1 MNNARVYNEYYGI
14 LEKYDMLYEQSKNGV
29 KFTKLMDIITSEE
42 NIMSAYRILK
52 KNKGSKTAGINNH
65 NISHLEKYTKDN
77 LIKYVRNRLN
87 NYQPQ
92 GIKRVY
98 IPKANGKQRPLGI
111 PTIEDR
117 LIQQCIKHVLEPI
130 VEPKFYEHS
139 YGFRPLRDSSHA
151 LFRMQFLINRCQL
164 TYCID
169 FDIEG
174 FFDNVNHGKLL
185 KQLWNLGV
193 RDKKLIKIISL
204 MLKDKVEGVPTTKGV
219 PQGGIISPLLA
230 NIYLNELDWWV
241 AEQWHKHPLNNNS
254 ARKLKQTNMK
264 EMYIIR
270 YADDFKIMCK
280 NYTEA
285 NKIYHATGQWLKER
299 LDLELNEDKTRI
311 VNLKKNYSKFLGI
324 EVKAR
329 WRRNKWTATSRIDRE
344 EVENIKE
351 RVKKCVDN
359 ICKTQ
364 NEKEV
369 YMYNVVIS
377 GMHNYYS
384 RAIQVFNDFKE
395 INWATRKYHKVRLSK
410 YCKEGKWKTGTKGFE
425 KYFQGRYKTF
435 KLGNTPLIPICD
447 VGYKRNVAV
456 NKKKNLYIEEGRKA
470 LNIEE
475 LILKDD
481 LKYLRRNYNTHWNIE
496 YFDNRI
502 SRYSMQMGKCAISKY
517 YTTPQNGECHHVN
530 PRFKGGKDNF
540 DNLRW
545 IDKTIHKGIHARN
558 PDVIEKAI
566 LVMREHS
573 KDSKDFSNMLKKFNY
588 YRTKCDREEYKI
600 RQN

>member
-1 MNNARVYNEYYGI
+1 
-14 LEKYDMLYEQSKNGV
+14 MLYEQSKNGV

-87 NYQPQ
+87 NYQAQ

-117 LIQQCIKHVLEPI
+117 LIQQCIKQVLEPI
-130 VEPKFYEHS
+130 IEPKFYEHS

-164 TYCID
+164 TYCVD

-185 KQLWNLGV
+185 KQLWNLGI

-204 MLKDKVEGVPTTKGV
+204 MLKDKVEGIPMTKGV

-270 YADDFKIMCK
+270 YADDC
-280 NYTEA
+280 A
-285 NKIYHATGQWLKER
+285 P
-299 LDLELNEDKTRI
+299 
-311 VNLKKNYSKFLGI
+311 
-324 EVKAR
+324 
-329 WRRNKWTATSRIDRE
+329 RR
-344 EVENIKE
+344 
-351 RVKKCVDN
+351 RV
-359 ICKTQ
+359 
-364 NEKEV
+364 
-369 YMYNVVIS
+369 
-377 GMHNYYS
+377 
-384 RAIQVFNDFKE
+384 QV
-395 INWATRKYHKVRLSK
+395 A
-410 YCKEGKWKTGTKGFE
+410 
-425 KYFQGRYKTF
+425 
-435 KLGNTPLIPICD
+435 
-447 VGYKRNVAV
+447 
-456 NKKKNLYIEEGRKA
+456 
-470 LNIEE
+470 
-475 LILKDD
+475 
-481 LKYLRRNYNTHWNIE
+481 
-496 YFDNRI
+496 
-502 SRYSMQMGKCAISKY
+502 
-517 YTTPQNGECHHVN
+517 
-530 PRFKGGKDNF
+530 
-540 DNLRW
+540 
-545 IDKTIHKGIHARN
+545 
-558 PDVIEKAI
+558 
-566 LVMREHS
+566 
-573 KDSKDFSNMLKKFNY
+573 
-588 YRTKCDREEYKI
+588 
-600 RQN
+600 